1 MISFPPPY
9 ISHQLLLTSLINSSE
24 IILDPLRSES
34 DPFHPLIPGHLGINS
49 NETTTFNGGYAKTH
63 RFIIDTTSFYP
74 FHAREQKVFLA
85 HNHR

>member
-49 NETTTFNGGYAKTH
+49 NETTTFNGDMPKHTVSLSTPLL
-63 RFIIDTTSFYP
+63 FIRSMHENKKYF
-74 FHAREQKVFLA
+74 
-85 HNHR
+85 

>member
-63 RFIIDTTSFYP
+63 RFIIDTTSFIRSMHENKKY
-74 FHAREQKVFLA
+74 F
-85 HNHR
+85 